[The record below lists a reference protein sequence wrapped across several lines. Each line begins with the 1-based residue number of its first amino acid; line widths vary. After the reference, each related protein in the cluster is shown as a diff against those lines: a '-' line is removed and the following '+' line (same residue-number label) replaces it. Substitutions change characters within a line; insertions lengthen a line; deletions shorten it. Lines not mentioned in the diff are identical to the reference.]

1 MNRLGPS
8 LATRWVIGILVG
20 AFFAVPLLSTF
31 LFTLR
36 DPEGGLSFA
45 RWAALFDP
53 AAAAT
58 LKPIWTGLGNS
69 LILAVVTVAIVL
81 LLLAPT
87 MILVNLRFPKLKPA
101 FEFAVLLPIS
111 IPAIVLVVGSAL
123 VPLFRPIQFSIEF
136 TGGSQF
142 TVQDPATVDQDT
154 ATTAVQSVVPGAATK
169 VVVLNGKDIRVQTD
183 RMSAEETQQVAEALA
198 KAYEIEP
205 ADVTSSFIGPAWG
218 ENVTKQSLW
227 GLAIFLALTFLILA
241 IYFRTWK
248 MSAAAILGLLDVL
261 VITVGVYALA
271 GFEISPA
278 AVIGFLTILAYSLYD
293 TTVVFD
299 KVRENTTE
307 DGEKSGRLFGE
318 SVNLAVNQTLVR
330 SINTSVVAAL
340 PVGAV
345 LFIGALWLGAES
357 LTDISLSIFV
367 GILVA
372 TYSTLFVAA
381 PLYSLF
387 RENEPQIKER
397 DARVRAARERAAID
411 A

>member
-1 MNRLGPS
+1 MASMSEFGNNLYSGKTSFPFVAKRRL
-8 LATRWVIGILVG
+8 WFII
-20 AFFAVPLLSTF
+20 
-31 LFTLR
+31 
-36 DPEGGLSFA
+36 
-45 RWAALFDP
+45 
-53 AAAAT
+53 
-58 LKPIWTGLGNS
+58 
-69 LILAVVTVAIVL
+69 AI
-81 LLLAPT
+81 A
-87 MILVNLRFPKLKPA
+87 
-101 FEFAVLLPIS
+101 
-111 IPAIVLVVGSAL
+111 LVVGSIL
-123 VPLFRPIQFSIEF
+123 VPFIRPVQFSIEF

-142 TVQDPATVDQDT
+142 TVTAPNSIDQST
-154 ATTAVQSVVPGAATK
+154 ATKAVHSVVPGAATK
-169 VVVLNGKDIRVQTD
+169 VVVVSGKDIRVQTD
-183 RMSAEETQQVAEALA
+183 QMSDEETQKVSAALA
-198 KAYEIEP
+198 DAYGV
-205 ADVTSSFIGPAWG
+205 DLKSVTSSFIGPAWG

-241 IYFRTWK
+241 LYFRTWK
-248 MSAAAILGLLDVL
+248 MSAAAIIGLLDVL
-261 VITVGVYALA
+261 VITIGVYALA

-307 DGEKSGRLFGE
+307 DGEKSGRTFGE

-340 PVGAV
+340 PVGAI
-345 LFIGALWLGAES
+345 LFIGAFWLGAET

-387 RENEPQIKER
+387 RENEPQLMAR
-397 DARVRAARERAAID
+397 DAKIREARAKATVD

>member
-1 MNRLGPS
+1 MPSMNEFGNNLYSGKTSFPFVAKRRL
-8 LATRWVIGILVG
+8 WFII
-20 AFFAVPLLSTF
+20 
-31 LFTLR
+31 
-36 DPEGGLSFA
+36 
-45 RWAALFDP
+45 
-53 AAAAT
+53 
-58 LKPIWTGLGNS
+58 
-69 LILAVVTVAIVL
+69 AI
-81 LLLAPT
+81 A
-87 MILVNLRFPKLKPA
+87 
-101 FEFAVLLPIS
+101 
-111 IPAIVLVVGSAL
+111 LVVGSAL
-123 VPLFRPIQFSIEF
+123 VPLLRPIEFSIEF

-142 TVQDPATVDQDT
+142 TVQAPDSVEQET
-154 ATTAVQSVVPGAATK
+154 ATEAVQSVVPGATTK
-169 VVVLNGKDIRVQTD
+169 VVVVNGTDIRVQTSQ
-183 RMSAEETQQVAEALA
+183 MSAEETQEASDALA
-198 KAYEIEP
+198 AAYGVEP
-205 ADVTSSFIGPAWG
+205 TDVASSFIGPAWG

-248 MSAAAILGLLDVL
+248 MSAAAIIGLLDVL
-261 VITVGVYALA
+261 VITIGVYALA

-278 AVIGFLTILAYSLYD
+278 AVIGFLTVLAYSLYD

-299 KVRENTTE
+299 KIRENTTE
-307 DGEKSGRLFGE
+307 DGEKSARTFGE

-345 LFIGALWLGAES
+345 LFIGSFWLGAES

-387 RENEPQIKER
+387 RENEPQLKER
-397 DARVRAARERAAID
+397 DARIREARAQAAIK

>member
-1 MNRLGPS
+1 MPSMNEFGNNLYTGKTSFPFVGKRRL
-8 LATRWVIGILVG
+8 WFII
-20 AFFAVPLLSTF
+20 
-31 LFTLR
+31 
-36 DPEGGLSFA
+36 
-45 RWAALFDP
+45 
-53 AAAAT
+53 
-58 LKPIWTGLGNS
+58 
-69 LILAVVTVAIVL
+69 
-81 LLLAPT
+81 
-87 MILVNLRFPKLKPA
+87 
-101 FEFAVLLPIS
+101 
-111 IPAIVLVVGSAL
+111 AIVLVVGSAL
-123 VPLFRPIQFSIEF
+123 VPLLRPIQFSIEF

-142 TVQDPATVDQDT
+142 TVQAPDSRDQDL
-154 ATTAVQSVVPGAATK
+154 ATSAVQSVVPEAATK
-169 VVVLNGKDIRVQTD
+169 VVIVSNRDVRVQTD
-183 RMSAEETQQVAEALA
+183 QMSADETQQVATALA
-198 KAYEIEP
+198 EAYEVDASE
-205 ADVTSSFIGPAWG
+205 VTSSFIGPAWG
-218 ENVTKQSLW
+218 ENVTRQSLW

-248 MSAAAILGLLDVL
+248 MSAAAIIGLLDVL

-299 KVRENTTE
+299 KIRENTTE
-307 DGEKSGRLFGE
+307 DGEKSTRLFGE

-340 PVGAV
+340 PVGAI
-345 LFIGALWLGAES
+345 LFIGSFWLGAET

-387 RENEPQIKER
+387 RENEPKIRER
-397 DARVRAARERAAID
+397 DARIREARERAAVQ